1 MDVGCG
7 TGTFALLMAKSGY
20 DVTAVDP
27 ARASLDVARMKPGA
41 ARVRWI
47 DGDATRLPP
56 LRFDLATMTGNVAQ
70 ALASRR
76 PTASCL
82 QNASEYT
89 SVPVIHGS
97 YAGSRIT

>member
-1 MDVGCG
+1 MSFRWTYVFPDGDVLTSDSTIRFRERGEIEDSLAAHG
-7 TGTFALLMAKSGY
+7 YALDEVRDAPDRPGRELVFLARR
-20 DVTAVDP
+20 P
-27 ARASLDVARMKPGA
+27 ARSER
-41 ARVRWI
+41 R
-47 DGDATRLPP
+47 
-56 LRFDLATMTGNVAQ
+56 Q